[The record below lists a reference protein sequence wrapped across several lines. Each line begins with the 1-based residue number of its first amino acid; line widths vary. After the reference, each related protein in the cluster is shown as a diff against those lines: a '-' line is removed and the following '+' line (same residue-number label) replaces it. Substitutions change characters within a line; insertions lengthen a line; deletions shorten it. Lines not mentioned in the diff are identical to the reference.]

1 MKEKTIEKI
10 PYLGLQKIS
19 RKKSVKYIGVT
30 AVKIIGHKK
39 HLLLEVYENK
49 KESKKIPVVR
59 ITLTKKDFGT
69 YWPDKN
75 IWTRQQVSYYRPI
88 WMETYTG
95 GTLTD
100 ENILQS
106 PEDLERIKNF
116 CGTKLFDASWWWE
129 HISRYEADI
138 TSTERINRV
147 ERERK
152 RRQEALKDRQ
162 ANTKALPEK
171 AILYRADHAYF
182 HDEHFLYYKKH
193 GSRADIACSKC
204 GGVTTARWK
213 SSGAYEDQFERNIEE
228 PRENSFGTCP
238 MCGAR
243 GQYKCKEKVKGSIR
257 KTRYLFLGQKYKDNG
272 FVMRYIQVEKEWTLG
287 FIAGENGDEMY
298 NAYEKLSG
306 VELARAY
313 FEPGKK
319 VQVDYNKHDPY
330 VGRDFWDDCN
340 LYGLS
345 SIRINSG
352 PILPETY
359 GEMAGTM
366 FQYSAMKEYTDSLM
380 RVCNPVEYL
389 ECYMRTP
396 QLEMLVKMHLIGVA
410 EKLIKCQ
417 YGIIEDETATRP
429 DEFLGIRK
437 EKLKLLIKEKGDIG
451 LLRVLQMEKRLA
463 ENWTDEQV
471 QQLAETGLTYTQV
484 VLAEKYMTLQ
494 KFLNRIKKYACC
506 DYGGCSRSV
515 YRIRH
520 MASTYADY
528 LSMRE
533 DRGYDLTNTVYQF
546 PHDLD
551 EAHEKMVEEV
561 NKEELDKHLK
571 DVAARF
577 PNIRHSYRKLR
588 NKYYYEDDT
597 YIIRPAKSAEEIVT
611 EGRVLHHCVGGDN
624 YLGKHNRGETYILFL
639 RFKDTPNMQYV
650 TVEIDSEVPNILQWY
665 GAHDKKPDQ
674 ENIQKWLN
682 SYIRML
688 VTGTLRTAGMP
699 AATTADMPAMA
710 IA

>member
-1 MKEKTIEKI
+1 
-10 PYLGLQKIS
+10 
-19 RKKSVKYIGVT
+19 
-30 AVKIIGHKK
+30 
-39 HLLLEVYENK
+39 
-49 KESKKIPVVR
+49 
-59 ITLTKKDFGT
+59 
-69 YWPDKN
+69 
-75 IWTRQQVSYYRPI
+75 
-88 WMETYTG
+88 
-95 GTLTD
+95 
-100 ENILQS
+100 
-106 PEDLERIKNF
+106 
-116 CGTKLFDASWWWE
+116 
-129 HISRYEADI
+129 
-138 TSTERINRV
+138 
-147 ERERK
+147 
-152 RRQEALKDRQ
+152 
-162 ANTKALPEK
+162 
-171 AILYRADHAYF
+171 
-182 HDEHFLYYKKH
+182 
-193 GSRADIACSKC
+193 
-204 GGVTTARWK
+204 
-213 SSGAYEDQFERNIEE
+213 
-228 PRENSFGTCP
+228 
-238 MCGAR
+238 
-243 GQYKCKEKVKGSIR
+243 
-257 KTRYLFLGQKYKDNG
+257 
-272 FVMRYIQVEKEWTLG
+272 
-287 FIAGENGDEMY
+287 
-298 NAYEKLSG
+298 
-306 VELARAY
+306 
-313 FEPGKK
+313 
-319 VQVDYNKHDPY
+319 
-330 VGRDFWDDCN
+330 
-340 LYGLS
+340 
-345 SIRINSG
+345 
-352 PILPETY
+352 
-359 GEMAGTM
+359 
-366 FQYSAMKEYTDSLM
+366 
-380 RVCNPVEYL
+380 
-389 ECYMRTP
+389 
-396 QLEMLVKMHLIGVA
+396 MHLIGVA

-417 YGIIEDETATRP
+417 YGIIEDENATRP

-561 NKEELDKHLK
+561 NKEKLDKHLK

-577 PNIRHSYRKLR
+577 PNIQHNYRKLR
-588 NKYYYEDDT
+588 NKYYYEDET

-682 SYIRML
+682 AYIRML
-688 VTGTLRTAGMP
+688 VTGTLRTA
-699 AATTADMPAMA
+699 ATTADMPVMA
-710 IA
+710 IAYTA

>member
-30 AVKIIGHKK
+30 AVKVIGHKK

-59 ITLTKKDFGT
+59 IALTKKDFGT
-69 YWPDKN
+69 YWPDKHV
-75 IWTRQQVSYYRPI
+75 WTRQQVSYYRPI
-88 WMETYTG
+88 WMKIHTEG
-95 GTLTD
+95 ILTD

-106 PEDLERIKNF
+106 PEDLERIKTF
-116 CGTKLFDASWWWE
+116 CGTKLFDASWWWT

-138 TSTERINRV
+138 TSTERVNRV
-147 ERERK
+147 EREHK

-171 AILYRADHAYF
+171 AILYRADHVYF

-193 GSRADIACSKC
+193 GNRADIACSKC

-243 GQYKCKEKVKGSIR
+243 GQYKCKGKVKGSIR
-257 KTRYLFLGQKYKDNG
+257 KNLYLFLGQKYKDNG

-298 NAYEKLSG
+298 NAYEELSG
-306 VELARAY
+306 IELARAY

-359 GEMAGTM
+359 DEMKGTM
-366 FQYSAMKEYTDSLM
+366 FQYSAMKEYTDNLM
-380 RVCNPVEYL
+380 SVCNPVEYL

-463 ENWTDEQV
+463 ENWTDEQM
-471 QQLAETGLTYTQV
+471 QQLAETGLTYAQV

-561 NKEELDKHLK
+561 NKEKLDKHLK

-577 PNIRHSYRKLR
+577 PNIRRSYRKLR

-611 EGRVLHHCVGGDN
+611 EGRVLHHCVGGNN
-624 YLGKHNRGETYILFL
+624 YLRKHNQGETYILFL

-650 TVEIDSEVPNILQWY
+650 TVEIESEVPNILQWY

-682 SYIRML
+682 SYMRML
-688 VTGTLRTAGMP
+688 VTGTLRTAGMV
-699 AATTADMPAMA
+699 AATTADMPVMA
-710 IA
+710 TA

>member
-1 MKEKTIEKI
+1 
-10 PYLGLQKIS
+10 
-19 RKKSVKYIGVT
+19 
-30 AVKIIGHKK
+30 
-39 HLLLEVYENK
+39 
-49 KESKKIPVVR
+49 
-59 ITLTKKDFGT
+59 
-69 YWPDKN
+69 
-75 IWTRQQVSYYRPI
+75 
-88 WMETYTG
+88 
-95 GTLTD
+95 
-100 ENILQS
+100 
-106 PEDLERIKNF
+106 
-116 CGTKLFDASWWWE
+116 
-129 HISRYEADI
+129 
-138 TSTERINRV
+138 
-147 ERERK
+147 
-152 RRQEALKDRQ
+152 
-162 ANTKALPEK
+162 
-171 AILYRADHAYF
+171 
-182 HDEHFLYYKKH
+182 
-193 GSRADIACSKC
+193 
-204 GGVTTARWK
+204 
-213 SSGAYEDQFERNIEE
+213 
-228 PRENSFGTCP
+228 
-238 MCGAR
+238 
-243 GQYKCKEKVKGSIR
+243 
-257 KTRYLFLGQKYKDNG
+257 
-272 FVMRYIQVEKEWTLG
+272 MRYIQVEKEWTLG
-287 FIAGENGDEMY
+287 FIAGENGNEMY

-330 VGRDFWDDCN
+330 VGKDFWDDCN

-359 GEMAGTM
+359 DEMTGTM

-380 RVCNPVEYL
+380 STCNPVEYL

-451 LLRVLQMEKRLA
+451 LLRVLQMEKRFM

-484 VLAEKYMTLQ
+484 ALAKKYMTLQ

-533 DRGYDLTNTVYQF
+533 NRGYDLTNTVYQF

-561 NKEELDKHLK
+561 NKEKIDKRLK

-577 PNIRHSYRKLR
+577 PNIRYSYRKLR

-624 YLGKHNRGETYILFL
+624 YLGKHDRGETYILFL
-639 RFKDTPNMQYV
+639 GFKDTPNMQYV
-650 TVEIDSEVPNILQWY
+650 TVEIEATTPNILQWY

-682 SYIRML
+682 RYIRML

-699 AATTADMPAMA
+699 AMA
-710 IA
+710 IAYSA

>member
-1 MKEKTIEKI
+1 M
-10 PYLGLQKIS
+10 
-19 RKKSVKYIGVT
+19 
-30 AVKIIGHKK
+30 
-39 HLLLEVYENK
+39 
-49 KESKKIPVVR
+49 
-59 ITLTKKDFGT
+59 
-69 YWPDKN
+69 
-75 IWTRQQVSYYRPI
+75 
-88 WMETYTG
+88 
-95 GTLTD
+95 
-100 ENILQS
+100 
-106 PEDLERIKNF
+106 
-116 CGTKLFDASWWWE
+116 
-129 HISRYEADI
+129 
-138 TSTERINRV
+138 
-147 ERERK
+147 
-152 RRQEALKDRQ
+152 
-162 ANTKALPEK
+162 
-171 AILYRADHAYF
+171 
-182 HDEHFLYYKKH
+182 
-193 GSRADIACSKC
+193 
-204 GGVTTARWK
+204 
-213 SSGAYEDQFERNIEE
+213 
-228 PRENSFGTCP
+228 
-238 MCGAR
+238 
-243 GQYKCKEKVKGSIR
+243 
-257 KTRYLFLGQKYKDNG
+257 
-272 FVMRYIQVEKEWTLG
+272 EKEWTLG
-287 FIAGENGDEMY
+287 FIAGENGNEMY

-330 VGRDFWDDCN
+330 VGKDFWDDCN

-359 GEMAGTM
+359 DEMTGTM

-380 RVCNPVEYL
+380 STCNPVEYL

-451 LLRVLQMEKRLA
+451 LLRVLQMEKRFM

-484 VLAEKYMTLQ
+484 ALAKKYMTLQ

-561 NKEELDKHLK
+561 NKEKLDKHLK

-577 PNIRHSYRKLR
+577 PNIRHNYRKLR
-588 NKYYYEDDT
+588 NKYYYEDET

-682 SYIRML
+682 AYIRML
-688 VTGTLRTAGMP
+688 VTGTLRTA
-699 AATTADMPAMA
+699 DMPAMA

>member
-1 MKEKTIEKI
+1 MKKKTIEKI
-10 PYLGLQKIS
+10 PYLGLKKIS
-19 RKKSVKYIGVT
+19 RIKSVKYIGVT
-30 AVKIIGHKK
+30 AVKNIGHQR
-39 HLLLEVYENK
+39 HLFLEVYENK

-69 YWPDKN
+69 YWPDKHV
-75 IWTRQQVSYYRPI
+75 WTRQQVSYYRPI
-88 WMETYTG
+88 WMETHTG
-95 GTLTD
+95 GILTD

-243 GQYKCKEKVKGSIR
+243 GQYKCKGKVKGSIR
-257 KTRYLFLGQKYKDNG
+257 KTQYLFLGQKYKDNG

-287 FIAGENGDEMY
+287 FIAGENGNEMY

-330 VGRDFWDDCN
+330 VGKDFWDDCN

-359 GEMAGTM
+359 DEMTGTM
-366 FQYSAMKEYTDSLM
+366 FQYSAMTKQELSKMLHATG
-380 RVCNPVEYL
+380 CPVNEGISDLDNGKKFPRIDYW
-389 ECYMRTP
+389 EIAWDDVMASGDNYEDKITWQVSFYSRTP
-396 QLEMLVKMHLIGVA
+396 RN
-410 EKLIKCQ
+410 EKLIMLRDMMRKK
-417 YGIIEDETATRP
+417 GLHPTILH
-429 DEFLGIRK
+429 EFI
-437 EKLKLLIKEKGDIG
+437 
-451 LLRVLQMEKRLA
+451 
-463 ENWTDEQV
+463 TD
-471 QQLAETGLTYTQV
+471 
-484 VLAEKYMTLQ
+484 
-494 KFLNRIKKYACC
+494 
-506 DYGGCSRSV
+506 
-515 YRIRH
+515 
-520 MASTYADY
+520 
-528 LSMRE
+528 
-533 DRGYDLTNTVYQF
+533 
-546 PHDLD
+546 
-551 EAHEKMVEEV
+551 
-561 NKEELDKHLK
+561 DK
-571 DVAARF
+571 
-577 PNIRHSYRKLR
+577 IWHSYFSL
-588 NKYYYEDDT
+588 
-597 YIIRPAKSAEEIVT
+597 
-611 EGRVLHHCVGGDN
+611 
-624 YLGKHNRGETYILFL
+624 ETM
-639 RFKDTPNMQYV
+639 N
-650 TVEIDSEVPNILQWY
+650 E
-665 GAHDKKPDQ
+665 
-674 ENIQKWLN
+674 
-682 SYIRML
+682 
-688 VTGTLRTAGMP
+688 
-699 AATTADMPAMA
+699 
-710 IA
+710 